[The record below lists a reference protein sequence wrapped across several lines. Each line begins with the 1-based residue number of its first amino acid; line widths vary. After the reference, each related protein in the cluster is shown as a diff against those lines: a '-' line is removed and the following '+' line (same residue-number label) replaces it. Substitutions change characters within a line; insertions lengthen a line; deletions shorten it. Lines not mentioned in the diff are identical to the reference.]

1 MGTLLNNFTFTGRL
15 GNVSAYT
22 MRGHEGIV
30 VRSRGGASKSR
41 IKNAPSFEPTRK
53 LNREWKGVTQ
63 VAKLIRDGLYALRPL
78 ADYNISGPMNALVK
92 KIQVLD
98 QDNPVGQRS
107 ILLSQHPDFIS
118 SFNFNRK
125 TLFDSVIRQPVSV
138 SLDGSTGVFDF
149 RIPSLQPS
157 VSFFPHPFYAYFRIV
172 LTATAVSDQVP
183 DEDTKKGYKKKIQL
197 PPEYSALYSDWVQAN
212 KIQPEMNYQI
222 SPFGEWLPGPDML
235 LIAAGGI
242 QYGVLAADGSIQPA
256 PFAGAAKILIA
267 I

>member
-1 MGTLLNNFTFTGRL
+1 MGTLSNNFDFTGRL
-15 GNVSAYT
+15 GKVSAYT
-22 MRGHEGIV
+22 MRGHDGIV

-41 IKNAPSFEPTRK
+41 IKHAPSFEPTRK

-78 ADYNISGPMNALVK
+78 ADYNISGPLNALVK

-98 QDNPVGQRS
+98 RLNPAGQRA
-107 ILLSQHPDFIS
+107 IFLSQHPDFIG

-138 SLDGSTGVFDF
+138 SLDRSTGIFAV

-157 VSFFPHPFYAYFRIV
+157 VSFFPHPFYAYFRMV

-183 DEDTKKGYKKKIQL
+183 HENTKKGYIQKTSLL
-197 PPEYSALYSDWVQAN
+197 PMYRALYTDWMQSN
-212 KIQPEMNYQI
+212 KLQPGMDYQI
-222 SPFGEWLPGPDML
+222 PPLNKELPGPDML
-235 LIAAGGI
+235 LIAAGGV
-242 QYGVLAADGSIQPA
+242 QYGVLTADGSIQPA
-256 PFAGAAKILIA
+256 PYAGAAKILMVG
-267 I
+267 